1 MTNEKMDLALEIATE
16 YLRLEKLENDAEV
29 SGDLEHVENLNKRK
43 WKTKRIADEEG
54 VIKEFYKATAQL
66 RG

>member
-1 MTNEKMDLALEIATE
+1 MTNEKMELALEIATE

-29 SGDLEHVENLNKRK
+29 SGDLEHAENLNKRK

-54 VIKEFYKATAQL
+54 VTKEFYKATAQL